1 MKATRAN
8 MRILA
13 QRENEPIAA
22 REVFMRC
29 GYCGAE
35 YSASEGDYFMLPDD
49 KVLTCDG
56 AGSHPEKE
64 MVLARSERIIHDV
77 ADDV

>member
-1 MKATRAN
+1 
-8 MRILA
+8 MRKLA

-22 REVFMRC
+22 TGVFTRC

-56 AGSHPEKE
+56 AGSHRKQE
-64 MVLARSERIIHDV
+64 MVLAYSERIIHNV
-77 ADDV
+77 AK